1 MDDQYEKPYLVI
13 VDDDVNFSKSLRLAL
28 EDTYEISL
36 IHSIEAAKRSFRK
49 KLPEL
54 SLIDLNLPD
63 GNGVDLFRELK
74 RYNDTPV
81 IFLMTAC
88 ATAEMPSR
96 H

>member
-1 MDDQYEKPYLVI
+1 VDSQSDKPYLVI
-13 VDDDVNFSKSLRLAL
+13 VDDDVNFCESLRLAL
-28 EDTYEISL
+28 EDTYEISMV
-36 IHSIEAAKRSFRK
+36 HSIESAKRSFQE

-54 SLIDLNLPD
+54 TLIDLNLPD
-63 GNGVDLFRELK
+63 GNGLDLFRELK